1 MNIVQPRVMASTVG
15 IHPIMVLVSVLI
27 GLRLYGVVGAIF
39 AIPVA
44 AVISAFFFHYLNR
57 SKGGPRDVTSRAAR
71 RLEARQGRPV
81 RVPAP
86 PPVTAPAGL
95 TMATASAAAT
105 PGPGAGSSAP
115 PAGPTVASTSPMV
128 DASVEPDQGPDHGAR

>member
-1 MNIVQPRVMASTVG
+1 MDVVQPRVMASSVG
-15 IHPIMVLVSVLI
+15 IHPVVVLVSVLI
-27 GLRLYGVVGAIF
+27 GLRLQGIVGAIF

-57 SKGGPRDVTSRAAR
+57 SQGGPRDVTSRAAR

-86 PPVTAPAGL
+86 PAVTPPGAAPLASAVAGAAPPPGGPASSPAAGGADIPVT
-95 TMATASAAAT
+95 
-105 PGPGAGSSAP
+105 
-115 PAGPTVASTSPMV
+115 
-128 DASVEPDQGPDHGAR
+128 GPDSA

>member
-1 MNIVQPRVMASTVG
+1 MNIIQPRVMASSVG
-15 IHPIMVLVSVLI
+15 IHPVVVLVSVLI

-57 SKGGPRDVTSRAAR
+57 SYGEPRDVTSRAAR
-71 RLEARQGRPV
+71 RVEERQGRPV

-86 PPVTAPAGL
+86 PIVSTSGPAPL
-95 TMATASAAAT
+95 ATAT
-105 PGPGAGSSAP
+105 GVAG
-115 PAGPTVASTSPMV
+115 GGHG
-128 DASVEPDQGPDHGAR
+128 ASVSREEPGKVDLDDRST